1 MGYPENSPFSE
12 DFEMMVLV
20 LVCFCSID
28 DGRLANG
35 LRRMEKWVPNLAA
48 IWVVEAQP
56 RYRLDNTQP
65 N

>member
-1 MGYPENSPFSE
+1 MGYPKNSPFSEE

-28 DGRLANG
+28 DGRLANELG
-35 LRRMEKWVPNLAA
+35 RMEKWVPNLAA

-56 RYRLDNTQP
+56 RY
-65 N
+65 